1 MDKYVL
7 VTGGAG
13 GIGLA
18 VTERLAQSGYRVFC
32 ADLKTYAGRYPIIT
46 ATGDGQPD
54 GSAMPAATAVAK
66 GGAVLD
72 GGGVIPLI
80 VDVTKN
86 ASVTEAVAVIKQ
98 YTDALLAVVNNAGIF
113 IMDSVAEIDEEAFRK
128 ILDVNL
134 LGMFRVNKACMPLLK
149 GGYSRVIN
157 ISSEVAQYSSPPFNG
172 PYVISKY
179 AVEAYSDALRRE
191 LSLLG
196 IPVVKIR
203 PGALKTDMIAA
214 TQKNF
219 DALIK
224 NTQYFSAS
232 LGAMNEMMAHELNK
246 TNSPDLLA
254 KLVQKIIEAKKPKTV
269 YRIVN
274 SKKLKFMGMLPEG
287 WQDKLYKAVVGGKK
301 K

>member
-1 MDKYVL
+1 M
-7 VTGGAG
+7 
-13 GIGLA
+13 A
-18 VTERLAQSGYRVFC
+18 VTERLATHGYTVFC
-32 ADLKTYAGRYPIIT
+32 ADLRAYAGK
-46 ATGDGQPD
+46 
-54 GSAMPAATAVAK
+54 SAN
-66 GGAVLD
+66 
-72 GGGVIPLI
+72 VIPL
-80 VDVTKN
+80 VTDVTN
-86 ASVTEAVAVIKQ
+86 TDSVTAAAAVIAQ
-98 YTDALLAVVNNAGIF
+98 HTDTLLAVVNNAGIF
-113 IMDSVAEIDEEAFRK
+113 IMDSVAEIGEERLKK

-134 LGMFRVNKACMPLLK
+134 LGMFRVNKACLPLLK
-149 GGYSRVIN
+149 GGVSRVIN

-172 PYVISKY
+172 PYVISKC

-203 PGALKTDMIAA
+203 PGALKTGMIAE
-214 TQKNF
+214 TQRNF
-219 DALIK
+219 DELIK

-254 KLVQKIIEAKKPKTV
+254 RLVQKIIETKKPKTL

-274 SKKLKFMGMLPEG
+274 SKKLKFIGGLPET
-287 WQDKLYKAVVGGKK
+287 WQDKLYKTVVGGKTK